1 MKFKYKGNDVVL
13 QRVRGD
19 TSQCTPITGRG
30 LKGLLKRQ
38 AVAHWVELMPVQ
50 PILEETNSP
59 VCSMQQEDLP
69 VEIQQI
75 LMQYSSLFSEPST
88 LPPQHVLDHKIPLM
102 DGAQPVNIHP
112 YRYSPLQKN
121 EIKRQVQEM
130 LQVSTSPFAS
140 LVLLVKKK
148 DGTWHFCVD
157 YRQLNYLTIKNKHPL
172 PIVEELLDELAGAS
186 GSLNLTCAWDII
198 RFGWLKVKNIILHFA
213 LIKVCMS
220 FG

>member
-1 MKFKYKGNDVVL
+1 
-13 QRVRGD
+13 
-19 TSQCTPITGRG
+19 
-30 LKGLLKRQ
+30 
-38 AVAHWVELMPVQ
+38 
-50 PILEETNSP
+50 
-59 VCSMQQEDLP
+59 
-69 VEIQQI
+69 
-75 LMQYSSLFSEPST
+75 
-88 LPPQHVLDHKIPLM
+88 M

-130 LQVSTSPFAS
+130 LRSGVIQVSTSPFAS

-198 RFGWLKVKNIILHFA
+198 RFGWLKVKNIRLHFA